1 MSPPVRYAVRLIVT
15 AVLLSACAAPRPA
28 ADAPRASAVGQ
39 PSVQVTEAS
48 RRAAGERADGT
59 GLDEGD
65 ASGSD
70 TGNDGAA
77 SSPPGEPMTGAHG
90 GGSTTTTPAEVA
102 GPHGGSASPTASGH
116 AARPGTDSDGRN
128 TGSSTAQGP
137 AGTSAPGPD
146 AAPSGA
152 TTPPSEDPLA
162 QGLPT
167 PGDLKRLDFRGGEP
181 RVPVRLMEGRREVV
195 FSPRGRMRLRFGG
208 PEDKVLDAAAGTRW
222 TVRVTQGTPA
232 VLSARV
238 QLAEFRVADRTGMQA
253 ALESWRAKGLAVR
266 PQVLGT
272 VYGIAGKV
280 IDNRRTLLL
289 LDEAF
294 TPEAAGRKQAELL
307 RSHGAQTSLFE
318 EVRTPSSAILEVRDE
333 SGAVVGMA
341 QDRLDAETP
350 DGAGFDVRQ
359 VEYGVGYDFHGFE
372 DRTFRGALQLVV
384 DRAGL
389 LAVVNVVPLEDLLKG
404 LVPAEIFARAHSE
417 ALKAQAVTARGEVL
431 AKVGIKHLAD
441 PYLLCSEQHCAVY
454 RGRTGEA
461 ASTTAAVEATRGEG
475 LFNHEGRL
483 VDSVYSAVCGGHT
496 EDNDVVWGGPPDPSL
511 RGRPDVIGPVGAHPL
526 PANLERWLTTSHLPA
541 ACRLSSFAQPS
552 KFRWEK
558 RFTAEQVDSRL
569 KKLGVGRVQALAL
582 TDRGVSGRASV
593 LSVSG
598 DKGATQV
605 RGELNI
611 RRLFGMLNS
620 SMAVVEAERDA
631 EGRLTGW
638 LFRGGGWGHGV
649 GMCQT
654 GAIGRAEAGQ
664 RYQDILRHYFNGAEV
679 APIY

>member
-1 MSPPVRYAVRLIVT
+1 VRL
-15 AVLLSACAAPRPA
+15 AVPLLLAALLLSACAAPKPASGRAPSSTSGQAGAPPDGGTAA
-28 ADAPRASAVGQ
+28 ADARP
-39 PSVQVTEAS
+39 PHP
-48 RRAAGERADGT
+48 
-59 GLDEGD
+59 
-65 ASGSD
+65 
-70 TGNDGAA
+70 GAL
-77 SSPPGEPMTGAHG
+77 E
-90 GGSTTTTPAEVA
+90 
-102 GPHGGSASPTASGH
+102 
-116 AARPGTDSDGRN
+116 DSDGGANARPPL
-128 TGSSTAQGP
+128 TGAADG
-137 AGTSAPGPD
+137 GPD
-146 AAPSGA
+146 AGA
-152 TTPPSEDPLA
+152 GLPGPEDSLA
-162 QGLPT
+162 QGLPG

-181 RVPVRLMEGRREVV
+181 RIPIRLMEGRREVT
-195 FSPRGRMRLRFGG
+195 FSSRGRMRLRFGG
-208 PEDKVLDAAAGTRW
+208 PDDKVLDAAAGTRW
-222 TVRVTQGTPA
+222 SVRVTQGEPA
-232 VLSARV
+232 VLTARV
-238 QLAEFRVADRTGMQA
+238 QLGEFRIADREGLSAAQA
-253 ALESWRAKGLAVR
+253 VWRARGIAVR
-266 PQVLGT
+266 AHVLGA

-280 IDNRRTLLL
+280 IDNRRYLLL
-289 LDEAF
+289 VDEAL
-294 TPEAAGRKQAELL
+294 PPDAASGKQAQLL
-307 RSHGAQTSLFE
+307 REYGVRTTLFE
-318 EVRTPSSAILEVRDE
+318 EVRTPASAILELRDE
-333 SGAVVGMA
+333 SGVVVGLA

-384 DRAGL
+384 DRAGT

-404 LVPAEIFARAHSE
+404 LVPSEIFARAHPE
-417 ALKAQAVTARGEVL
+417 ALKAQAVTARGELL

-454 RGRTGEA
+454 RGRTGEV

-475 LFNHEGRL
+475 LFSQDGRL

-511 RGRPDVIGPVGAHPL
+511 RGRPDVLPSAGRYPL
-526 PANLERWLTTSHLPA
+526 PTHLEEWLAATDLPA

-558 RFTAEQVDSRL
+558 RFTADQVNALTRH
-569 KKLGVGRVQALAL
+569 LGIGRVQALAFSE
-582 TDRGVSGRASV
+582 RGVSGRARV
-593 LSVSG
+593 LTLSG
-598 DKGATQV
+598 DQGATQI

-620 SMAVVEAERDA
+620 SMAVVEAERDV
-631 EGRLTGW
+631 EGQITGW

>member
-1 MSPPVRYAVRLIVT
+1 MDGGV
-15 AVLLSACAAPRPA
+15 AAPQ
-28 ADAPRASAVGQ
+28 G
-39 PSVQVTEAS
+39 
-48 RRAAGERADGT
+48 DG
-59 GLDEGD
+59 G
-65 ASGSD
+65 
-70 TGNDGAA
+70 
-77 SSPPGEPMTGAHG
+77 SPPGTGASGALADG
-90 GGSTTTTPAEVA
+90 GMAAGAGTEA
-102 GPHGGSASPTASGH
+102 GPG
-116 AARPGTDSDGRN
+116 D
-128 TGSSTAQGP
+128 
-137 AGTSAPGPD
+137 APLD
-146 AAPSGA
+146 
-152 TTPPSEDPLA
+152 
-162 QGLPT
+162 QGLPG

-181 RVPVRLMEGRREVV
+181 RIPIRLMEGRREVT

-208 PEDKVLDAAAGTRW
+208 SDDRVLDAAAGTRW
-222 TVRVTQGTPA
+222 TVRVTQGERA

-238 QLAEFRVADRTGMQA
+238 QLGEFRIADREGLSA
-253 ALESWRAKGLAVR
+253 AQEEWRARGLAVR
-266 PQVLGT
+266 AHVLGA

-280 IDNRRTLLL
+280 IDNRRSLLL
-289 LDEAF
+289 VDEALDA
-294 TPEAAGRKQAELL
+294 EAAARMQADLL
-307 RSHGAQTSLFE
+307 RQYGVRTTLFE
-318 EVRTPSSAILEVRDE
+318 EVRTPASAILEVRDE
-333 SGAVVGMA
+333 SGGIVGLA

-389 LAVVNVVPLEDLLKG
+389 LAVVNIVPLEDLLKG
-404 LVPAEIFARAHSE
+404 LVPSEIYARAHAE

-454 RGRTGEA
+454 RGRTGEV
-461 ASTTAAVEATRGEG
+461 ASTTAAVEATRGQA
-475 LFNHEGRL
+475 LFSGEGRL

-496 EDNDVVWGGPPDPSL
+496 EDNDIVWGGPPDPSL
-511 RGRPDVIGPVGAHPL
+511 RGRPDVLTPSHRHPL
-526 PANLERWLTTSHLPA
+526 PAHLEDWLAATDLPA
-541 ACRLSSFAQPS
+541 ACRVSSFAQAG

-558 RFTAEQVDSRL
+558 RFTAAQVDAL
-569 KKLGVGRVQALAL
+569 TKHLGVGRVLAMALSE
-582 TDRGVSGRASV
+582 RGVSGRARV
-593 LSVSG
+593 LTLSG
-598 DKGATQV
+598 ERGATQV

-620 SMAVVEAERDA
+620 SMAVVEAEQNA
-631 EGRLTGW
+631 EGQPTGW

>member
-1 MSPPVRYAVRLIVT
+1 MAAGGGPASPSPSPAGGASASSVT
-15 AVLLSACAAPRPA
+15 AESEALTEPGHHPPSAHAAARVPGDPATGASSSLGDLLSQGIP
-28 ADAPRASAVGQ
+28 
-39 PSVQVTEAS
+39 
-48 RRAAGERADGT
+48 
-59 GLDEGD
+59 
-65 ASGSD
+65 
-70 TGNDGAA
+70 
-77 SSPPGEPMTGAHG
+77 
-90 GGSTTTTPAEVA
+90 TPA
-102 GPHGGSASPTASGH
+102 
-116 AARPGTDSDGRN
+116 
-128 TGSSTAQGP
+128 
-137 AGTSAPGPD
+137 
-146 AAPSGA
+146 
-152 TTPPSEDPLA
+152 
-162 QGLPT
+162 
-167 PGDLKRLDFRGGEP
+167 DLKRLDFRGGEP
-181 RVPVRLMEGRREVV
+181 RVPVRLMEGRREVT

-208 PEDKVLDAAAGTRW
+208 AGDKVLDAAAGTRW
-222 TVRVTQGTPA
+222 TVRVTQGTPS

-238 QLAEFRVADRTGMQA
+238 QLAEFRMADRAGMQA
-253 ALESWRAKGLAVR
+253 ALEAWREKGLTVR
-266 PQVLGT
+266 SQVLGT

-280 IDNRRTLLL
+280 IDNRRILLL
-289 LDEAF
+289 VDEVL
-294 TPEAAGRKQAELL
+294 TPEAAGQRQAELL
-307 RSHGAQTSLFE
+307 RSHGAQTTLFE
-318 EVRTPSSAILEVRDE
+318 EVRTPASAILEVRDE

-404 LVPAEIFARAHSE
+404 LVPAEIFARAHPE

-475 LFNHEGRL
+475 LFNDEGRL

-511 RGRPDVIGPVGAHPL
+511 RGRPDVIGPPGAHPL
-526 PANLERWLTTSHLPA
+526 PASLERWLTASNLPA

-552 KFRWEK
+552 KFRWER
-558 RFTAEQVDSRL
+558 RFTAEQVDARL
-569 KKLGVGRVQALAL
+569 KRLGVGRVQALAL

-593 LSVSG
+593 LTVSG
-598 DKGATQV
+598 DQGATQV

-620 SMAVVEAERDA
+620 SMAVVLPERDA

>member
-1 MSPPVRYAVRLIVT
+1 MTRPGLTGTVTPPVRT
-15 AVLLSACAAPRPA
+15 AVPLLLSALLLATCASPKPPTRPTTPVEGRADERQEVPVDAGTEPSVDAGA
-28 ADAPRASAVGQ
+28 ADAGV
-39 PSVQVTEAS
+39 E
-48 RRAAGERADGT
+48 
-59 GLDEGD
+59 
-65 ASGSD
+65 
-70 TGNDGAA
+70 
-77 SSPPGEPMTGAHG
+77 SPP
-90 GGSTTTTPAEVA
+90 
-102 GPHGGSASPTASGH
+102 SPSL
-116 AARPGTDSDGRN
+116 TDALS
-128 TGSSTAQGP
+128 
-137 AGTSAPGPD
+137 
-146 AAPSGA
+146 
-152 TTPPSEDPLA
+152 
-162 QGLPT
+162 QGLPG
-167 PGDLKRLDFRGGEP
+167 PGELKRLDFRGGEP
-181 RVPVRLMEGRREVV
+181 RLPIRLMEGRREAT
-195 FSPRGRMRLRFGG
+195 FSPRGRMRMRFGG

-222 TVRVTQGTPA
+222 TVRVTQAEPA

-238 QLAEFRVADRTGMQA
+238 QLSEHRFADKEGLA
-253 ALESWRAKGLAVR
+253 AAQEEWKARGLAVR
-266 PQVLGT
+266 THVLGA

-289 LDEAF
+289 VDETL
-294 TPEAAGRKQAELL
+294 TPEEAAARQAELL
-307 RSHGAQTSLFE
+307 RTFGVRTTLFE
-318 EVRTPSSAILEVRDE
+318 EARTPGRGILEVRDE
-333 SGAVVGMA
+333 SGAVVGLA
-341 QDRLDAETP
+341 QDRLDTETP

-359 VEYGVGYDFHGFE
+359 VEFGVGYDFHGFE
-372 DRTFRGALQLVV
+372 DRTFRGSLQFAV

-461 ASTTAAVEATRGEG
+461 VSTTAAVEATRGEA
-475 LFNHEGRL
+475 LFSADGRL

-496 EDNDVVWGGPPDPSL
+496 EDNDIVWGGPPDPSL
-511 RGRPDVIGPVGAHPL
+511 RGRPDILEPTASGPSPSRLSA
-526 PANLERWLTTSHLPA
+526 WLATSDVRA
-541 ACRLSSFAQPS
+541 ACRVSSFAQPS

-558 RFTAEQVDSRL
+558 RFTAAQVDALVAR
-569 KKLGVGRVQALAL
+569 LGVGRVQAMEL
-582 TDRGVSGRASV
+582 TERGVSGRARV
-593 LSVSG
+593 LTLSG

-620 SMAVVEAERDA
+620 SMALVDAERDA
-631 EGRLTGW
+631 EGRPTHW

-654 GAIGRAEAGQ
+654 GAIGRAEAGH

>member
-1 MSPPVRYAVRLIVT
+1 MRTAVPLLLS
-15 AVLLSACAAPRPA
+15 AVLLASCASPKPPPRL
-28 ADAPRASAVGQ
+28 ST
-39 PSVQVTEAS
+39 PSVEAQADE
-48 RRAAGERADGT
+48 RQDAGTD
-59 GLDEGD
+59 
-65 ASGSD
+65 
-70 TGNDGAA
+70 
-77 SSPPGEPMTGAHG
+77 
-90 GGSTTTTPAEVA
+90 A
-102 GPHGGSASPTASGH
+102 GPPPSSEDGGTSDAGVDPSASPGA
-116 AARPGTDSDGRN
+116 
-128 TGSSTAQGP
+128 P
-137 AGTSAPGPD
+137 A
-146 AAPSGA
+146 
-152 TTPPSEDPLA
+152 EDPLA
-162 QGLPT
+162 QGI
-167 PGDLKRLDFRGGEP
+167 PGPGELKRLDFRGGEP
-181 RVPVRLMEGRREVV
+181 RLPIRLMEGRREAT
-195 FSPRGRMRLRFGG
+195 FSPRGRMRMRFGG
-208 PEDKVLDAAAGTRW
+208 AVDKVLDAAAGTRW

-238 QLAEFRVADRTGMQA
+238 QLSEHRFADREGLA
-253 ALESWRAKGLAVR
+253 AAQEEWRARGLAVR
-266 PQVLGT
+266 TQVLGG

-280 IDNRRTLLL
+280 IDNRRSLLL
-289 LDEAF
+289 VDEVL
-294 TPEAAGRKQAELL
+294 TPEEAATRQAELL
-307 RSHGAQTSLFE
+307 RQFGARTLLFE
-318 EVRTPSSAILEVRDE
+318 EVRTPARAILEVRDE
-333 SGAVVGMA
+333 SGAVVGLA
-341 QDRLDAETP
+341 QDKLDADSP

-359 VEYGVGYDFHGFE
+359 VEFGVGYDFHGFE
-372 DRTFRGALQLVV
+372 DRTFRGALQFSV
-384 DRAGL
+384 DRLGL

-461 ASTTAAVEATRGEG
+461 ASTSAAVEATRGQA
-475 LFNHEGRL
+475 LFSADGRL

-496 EDNDVVWGGPPDPSL
+496 EDNDIVWGGPPDPSL
-511 RGRPDVIGPVGAHPL
+511 RGRPDL
-526 PANLERWLTTSHLPA
+526 LEPSGNTPPPSRLEAWLAAPDVRA

-558 RFTAEQVDSRL
+558 RFTAAQVDALVTR
-569 KKLGVGRVQALAL
+569 LGVGRVQAMSFQE
-582 TDRGVSGRASV
+582 RGVSGRARV
-593 LSVSG
+593 LALSG
-598 DKGATQV
+598 DLGATQV

-631 EGRLTGW
+631 EGRPTHW

-664 RYQDILRHYFNGAEV
+664 RYQEILRHYFNGAEV